1 MLLTELNKYK
11 ERDRHIEQVMLM
23 ALHLLVN
30 LAGFNTFP
38 QAPGGASTGPAALF
52 SELFGKNRPV
62 TTRNV

>member
-30 LAGFNTFP
+30 LAGYNTSP
-38 QAPGGASTGPAALF
+38 
-52 SELFGKNRPV
+52 
-62 TTRNV
+62 